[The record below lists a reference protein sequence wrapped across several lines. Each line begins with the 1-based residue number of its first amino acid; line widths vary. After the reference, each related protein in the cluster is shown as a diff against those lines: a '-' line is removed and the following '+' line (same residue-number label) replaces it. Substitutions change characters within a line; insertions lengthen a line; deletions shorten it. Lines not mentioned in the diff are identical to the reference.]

1 MAASVRF
8 TGPSVDLSFG
18 GPFLRWTFPS
28 VDLSLILGPGVYT
41 LLIPDRMSCLPIP
54 TVLQVIIWWTTI
66 FVKMV
71 VETANATG

>member
-1 MAASVRF
+1 MAALVRF
-8 TGPSVDLSFG
+8 TGP
-18 GPFLRWTFPS
+18 T
-28 VDLSLILGPGVYT
+28 VDLSLILGSGVYT

>member
-1 MAASVRF
+1 MAALVRF
-8 TGPSVDLSFG
+8 TGP
-18 GPFLRWTFPS
+18 T